1 MKFIKICAIKKTAST
16 FNVHNKEIQEIKQ
29 HFYYYQNIII
39 KTSHCDQKKRRRFW
53 RSKKLRTLKKNMM
66 WNSLSMSNHLN
77 GVGFHRTLKSI
88 ILKKSEILFYNQTNR
103 HLDSILNYEYVFILF
118 AF

>member
-1 MKFIKICAIKKTAST
+1 MKFIKICAIKKNCLYVQRSQQTDPGNQTTLLLLSKPHKKT
-16 FNVHNKEIQEIKQ
+16 PPIVTTKKEDFDALKSKEL
-29 HFYYYQNIII
+29 F
-39 KTSHCDQKKRRRFW
+39 KK
-53 RSKKLRTLKKNMM
+53 MM
-66 WNSLSMSNHLN
+66 WNSRSMSNHLN

>member
-1 MKFIKICAIKKTAST
+1 MKFIKICAIKKTVST

-29 HFYYYQNIII
+29 HCYYYQNLI
-39 KTSHCDQKKRRRFW
+39 KKPPIVTTEKEDFDALK
-53 RSKKLRTLKKNMM
+53 SKELLKKMM
-66 WNSLSMSNHLN
+66 WNSRSMSNHLN

-88 ILKKSEILFYNQTNR
+88 IFKKSEILFYNQTNR

>member
-1 MKFIKICAIKKTAST
+1 MKFIKICAIKKTVST

-29 HFYYYQNIII
+29 HCYYYQNLMK
-39 KTSHCDQKKRRRFW
+39 KTSHCDHKKEDFDALK
-53 RSKKLRTLKKNMM
+53 SKELFKKMM
-66 WNSLSMSNHLN
+66 WNSRSMSNHLN

-88 ILKKSEILFYNQTNR
+88 IFKKSEILFYNQTNR